1 MPTAIAA
8 LEAGAEAAEL
18 KPGEAMFRRFDG
30 LRGVITSE
38 RLAPDAVARI
48 VRERVRARA
57 LACGSSAEEAD
68 ELALATSGHSL
79 RAGFITSAARAGV
92 PEWKIRARS
101 RHKSAEQVASYIR
114 AAEEWTDSG
123 LKGLGF

>member
-1 MPTAIAA
+1 MQARGETPTQIASV
-8 LEAGAEAAEL
+8 LLYGKAAPNR
-18 KPGEAMFRRFDG
+18 KY
-30 LRGVITSE
+30 
-38 RLAPDAVARI
+38 
-48 VRERVRARA
+48 
-57 LACGSSAEEAD
+57 
-68 ELALATSGHSL
+68 ATSGHSL